1 MKTKELFSLGDLYIS
16 DFVQKGELTKER
28 YPLSLVMD
36 EDGAVRL
43 PHHIPINK
51 MFGKYWYRSAL
62 NGSMKA
68 GLKDIVESI
77 VSIVKPGKKWLD
89 IASNDGTLLSYVPEY
104 YYKIGIDPCEDSFL
118 NEARLNSD
126 LIIQDYF
133 KAELMEGKKADV
145 ITSIA
150 MFYDVVDRG
159 QFLEDVYEVLEDDGV
174 WVLQQS
180 YTPLMIQQVAFD
192 NICHEHFYY
201 YSLFNL
207 KKLLERH
214 GFKVMDCQFNEING
228 GSFRLYVMKDVGNV
242 QRFSSQP
249 YRDVCKVRIDSVLAY
264 EKELKLDEVETWDK
278 FYTDICKLKTDVVN
292 FILTEKAKGKTIYGY
307 GASTK
312 GNTLLQFFG
321 LTSEHI
327 TAIAD
332 VSEYKHGLYTIATD
346 IPIISEQEMRAA
358 KPDYLLILPWH
369 FISNFIERESLLRSQ
384 GTKFIVPCPKLQIL

>member
-1 MKTKELFSLGDLYIS
+1 
-16 DFVQKGELTKER
+16 
-28 YPLSLVMD
+28 
-36 EDGAVRL
+36 
-43 PHHIPINK
+43 
-51 MFGKYWYRSAL
+51 
-62 NGSMKA
+62 
-68 GLKDIVESI
+68 
-77 VSIVKPGKKWLD
+77 
-89 IASNDGTLLSYVPEY
+89 
-104 YYKIGIDPCEDSFL
+104 
-118 NEARLNSD
+118 
-126 LIIQDYF
+126 
-133 KAELMEGKKADV
+133 
-145 ITSIA
+145 
-150 MFYDVVDRG
+150 
-159 QFLEDVYEVLEDDGV
+159 
-174 WVLQQS
+174 
-180 YTPLMIQQVAFD
+180 MIQQVAFD

-228 GSFRLYVMKDVGNV
+228 GSFRLYVMKETADVSK
-242 QRFSSQP
+242 FSSQP

-264 EKELKLDEVETWDK
+264 EKELKLDSFETWDK
-278 FYTDICKLKTDVVN
+278 FYSDICKLKTDVVN

-346 IPIISEQEMRAA
+346 ILIISEQEMREA

-369 FISNFIERESLLRSQ
+369 FISNFIEREKELRLS
-384 GTKFIVPCPKLQIL
+384 GTKFIVPCPKLQVL